1 MPSSNSNYSLELIV
15 GIQDAFT
22 KQAKQIEKESG
33 KLERDI
39 KDLQK
44 TTADVSS
51 FKKAEAALDEL
62 TKAEKQHVKSINDA
76 KSSLPQL
83 QSELKK
89 ITQQSK
95 LMSNEES
102 KLQIAVN
109 KLKGEVMGLTEA
121 GSQNT
126 KTFKKKAAAL
136 QENEKILSQYQ
147 AKIKKSSQEEKNVRT
162 QIAKS
167 ELEITQLTAAYKKN
181 GTEVREHERLIQR
194 LGHSLKNAGV
204 DLNDL
209 TREEK
214 RLQDQV
220 NKTNKSLRDQEKGI
234 GKLQHIEKLG
244 AIAGGVMAS
253 AGLAWAGNDKARNE
267 RLLAARS
274 SYSLEDVQSVTQRQF
289 RSDLIRK
296 YGAEQESIFAAQAMA
311 KQQNLSDQDTMDLT
325 KATIQLQKIF
335 PDYSSPETV
344 RALANISKGFGISI
358 QEAADKLYATSSTI
372 GDTNGDLLDTFAEY
386 SPLLGDKISFDQF
399 AASII
404 QARKAGVWNTD
415 KVGDSLK
422 ESFMARFSD
431 SGEFAKLVGTGDKA
445 GTVDAI
451 QNADLRDRI
460 KTAAYR
466 VRDDVK
472 SGVAPGNNY
481 AALLAL
487 VNSASNTS
495 DAGAIKP
502 LLESIGGTILS
513 EDVGTKG
520 VKGVV
525 DGLTNP
531 EASFGDAQ
539 SLEEASDSISTAL
552 DKSMNAWSTGID
564 SLTNRSSDLIDS
576 MDGLGD
582 VISSLTGS
590 ATSSMNE
597 NAGVGYGALFASV
610 LTAGFAGKFATKIGT
625 KLGGKVLNKVLG
637 TATSPK
643 AVKPSS
649 MFGGLFTKSAAEP
662 VANIAKEANFLPK
675 AGGALLRGGKGLLK
689 RAPLIGT
696 ALNAGSIAMS
706 AAEGD
711 DAQMW
716 KDIGATAGSWLGGLG
731 GGALGTLAGGVGA
744 APGAI
749 AGSVGGSMVGE
760 DIASWLYDI
769 FNGNEDPVNTQ
780 TVAQTEQAIQ
790 SAPAQQTLIAPPQVT
805 IDLSFTP
812 SIQIDA
818 VSSDPE
824 ALSQSL
830 VASLRDL
837 TPQLRQALHDVMDDL
852 WKDMDALDQS

>member
-1 MPSSNSNYSLELIV
+1 MPTSNSNYALELVV

-22 KQAKQIEKESG
+22 QQAKKIEKESG
-33 KLERDI
+33 KLERDF

-44 TTADVSS
+44 TVADVDAY
-51 FKKAEAALDEL
+51 KKAEKALSEL
-62 TKAEKQHVKSINDA
+62 TKEEKKNNKAINA
-76 KSSLPQL
+76 Q
-83 QSELKK
+83 QSEL
-89 ITQQSK
+89 
-95 LMSNEES
+95 E
-102 KLQIAVN
+102 
-109 KLKGEVMGLTEA
+109 
-121 GSQNT
+121 
-126 KTFKKKAAAL
+126 
-136 QENEKILSQYQ
+136 
-147 AKIKKSSQEEKNVRT
+147 
-162 QIAKS
+162 
-167 ELEITQLTAAYKKN
+167 
-181 GTEVREHERLIQR
+181 R
-194 LGHSLKNAGV
+194 LGHSLKQSGFDIRNIV
-204 DLNDL
+204 D
-209 TREEK
+209 EEK
-214 RLQDQV
+214 KLQQQV
-220 NKTNKSLRDQEKGI
+220 QKTNADLKKQGGALK
-234 GKLQHIEKLG
+234 HIENIG
-244 AIAGGVMAS
+244 ALAGAATAT

-296 YGAEQESIFAAQAMA
+296 YGADQESIFAAQAMA

-358 QEAADKLYATSSTI
+358 KEAADKLYATSSTI

-399 AASII
+399 SASII

-431 SGEFAKLVGTGDKA
+431 SGEFAKLVGAGDKA
-445 GTVDAI
+445 GTIDSI
-451 QNADLRDRI
+451 QNADLRERI

-466 VRDDVK
+466 VREDVK
-472 SGVAPGNNY
+472 SGAAPGNNY

-520 VKGVV
+520 VSGIV

-531 EASFGDAQ
+531 EASLANAQ
-539 SLEEASDSISTAL
+539 SLDEAADSISTVL

-582 VISSLTGS
+582 VISKVAGGVSG
-590 ATSSMNE
+590 SMNG
-597 NAGVGYGALFASV
+597 NSAIGYAGLATAIGGAFF
-610 LTAGFAGKFATKIGT
+610 GGRFATKIGT
-625 KLGGKVLNKVLG
+625 KIGGKLLNKVLG
-637 TATSPK
+637 TATSAPAPGIK
-643 AVKPSS
+643 SPG
-649 MFGGLFTKSAAEP
+649 MFSRFFSKSADP
-662 VANIAKEANFLPK
+662 IANVAKEASFLPK
-675 AGGALLRGGKGLLK
+675 AGGTLLRGGKSLLK
-689 RAPLIGT
+689 RVPLIGT

-711 DAQMW
+711 EEQVW
-716 KDIGATAGSWLGGLG
+716 KDVGSTVGSWLGGVG
-731 GGALGTLAGGVGA
+731 GGLLTGGIGAVGGT
-744 APGAI
+744 
-749 AGSVGGSMVGE
+749 VGGSMLGE
-760 DIASWLYDI
+760 TAASWLYDI
-769 FNGNEDPVNTQ
+769 FNGDKDQVNAKA
-780 TVAQTEQAIQ
+780 VAQTEQSIQ
-790 SAPAQQTLIAPPQVT
+790 TAPTQQALVSPPPIT

-818 VSSDPE
+818 TSSDPE
-824 ALSQSL
+824 ALSQTL
-830 VASLRDL
+830 VASLRDM
-837 TPQLRQALHDVMDDL
+837 TPQLKQALHDAMDDL
-852 WKDMDALDQS
+852 WKDMDALDQN